1 MGFGGAPCASFSTW
15 GGAWAPLRLLA
26 GLLST
31 WMGCAA
37 PLGDAVG
44 QGRCWRGPLGYWCLG
59 CDISVHFFS
68 LQEFMVSLVR
78 SLGRLGH
85 SWGCSGQS
93 QLPEG
98 FRQLRVCIMAR
109 WHISLW
115 GFSLLLSFQVS
126 LWLGPRAFAV
136 LPSVPSRETVD
147 SRTGIIELCA
157 VINMCLQFPTNIPRA
172 GCTSLKL
179 PVPVAFVVT

>member
-44 QGRCWRGPLGYWCLG
+44 LARCWRGPLGYWCLG
-59 CDISVHFFS
+59 CDISVHFLS
-68 LQEFMVSLVR
+68 LQEFVVSLVR

-93 QLPEG
+93 QLQRV

-109 WHISLW
+109 WHIPS
-115 GFSLLLSFQVS
+115 GDFPFSCPFRCPCGWAHGLLLCCQVS
-126 LWLGPRAFAV
+126 
-136 LPSVPSRETVD
+136 
-147 SRTGIIELCA
+147 
-157 VINMCLQFPTNIPRA
+157 RA
-172 GCTSLKL
+172 GEQSMAGLGSLS
-179 PVPVAFVVT
+179 FVLS